1 MRKIIATLILYPI
14 KLKMRWQI
22 SFWLSMFLS
31 QSYGLD
37 YLRSFWSN
45 ETPIQTPQDYAQK
58 CLNQDD
64 YPLLSQGSHDPAC
77 PLRGAVIP
85 MSSLVYSHDSATVAS
100 DVVLQTN
107 KDHHIRARIVSFHM
121 EHSLQGLALVKQYPL
136 AVLGI
141 YATTFLLPAVI
152 ATPLWTIGLAGGLG
166 YTWWSK
172 REEIAESFQDF
183 QKFKQLSGIQTSL
196 GQALTKSKCRLEPTF
211 QPNGLIQFRGN
222 IPNGLIPGQSLFVD
236 LVVSPMAELQ

>member
-1 MRKIIATLILYPI
+1 MRKIIATLMVL
-14 KLKMRWQI
+14 
-22 SFWLSMFLS
+22 LS
-31 QSYGLD
+31 QSHGLD
-37 YLRSFWSN
+37 YLKRFWSN
-45 ETPIQTPQDYAQK
+45 ETPIQTAQDYAQK
-58 CLNQDD
+58 CFNQKDH
-64 YPLLSQGSHDPAC
+64 PVLSQDSHDPAC

-85 MSSLVYSHDSATVAS
+85 MSSLVYSHDSATAAS
-100 DVVLQTN
+100 DVILQTSQN
-107 KDHHIRARIVSFHM
+107 HHIRARIVSFHM
-121 EHSLQGLALVKQYPL
+121 EHSLPGLALAKQYPL

-196 GQALTKSKCRLEPTF
+196 GQALTKSQCRLEPAF

-236 LVVSPMAELQ
+236 LVVNPVAELH